1 MISDL
6 DFEGI
11 KSPGRNSR
19 QFKSDH
25 VENIKTL
32 ALFENEKRVNLIDIM
47 NKYTQSE
54 NNGNDEKNVDDTF
67 IFKEAS
73 NKQDSIR

>member
-11 KSPGRNSR
+11 KSAGRSSG

-25 VENIKTL
+25 LENIKAL
-32 ALFENEKRVNLIDIM
+32 ALFENEKRPNLIDIM
-47 NKYTQSE
+47 NKYTQNE
-54 NNGNDEKNVDDTF
+54 NNEIDEKNVD
-67 IFKEAS
+67 EE
-73 NKQDSIR
+73 

>member
-11 KSPGRNSR
+11 KIAGRNSN

-25 VENIKTL
+25 LENIKTW
-32 ALFENEKRVNLIDIM
+32 ALFESEKRVNLIDIM

-54 NNGNDEKNVDDTF
+54 NNGNDEKNVD
-67 IFKEAS
+67 EE
-73 NKQDSIR
+73 